1 MNETWSLAYNNRG
14 VTYAKLGKYDLAIAD
29 FSEGIKLEPNNK
41 LAYRNRAMAYKKLGE
56 LRKAQEDYDYVVKL
70 ERETPASGVQ

>member
-1 MNETWSLAYNNRG
+1 
-14 VTYAKLGKYDLAIAD
+14 LGKYDLAIAD